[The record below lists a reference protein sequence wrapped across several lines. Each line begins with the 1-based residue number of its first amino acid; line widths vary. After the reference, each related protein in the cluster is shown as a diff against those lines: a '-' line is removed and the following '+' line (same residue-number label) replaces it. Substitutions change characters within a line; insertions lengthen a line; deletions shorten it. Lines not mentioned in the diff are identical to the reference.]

1 MDRTAGGVRGGA
13 AMDVDVMPSGWVLYS
28 GLMILFTGVWN
39 TFEGIFA
46 FFRSTY
52 FIGHAAF
59 GDIWFWAIVWTAFGV
74 LLIAAGSAIMMGQAW
89 ARWVAI
95 IVVLINAFIHLMSI
109 GTYPWW
115 SVVMIAIDITI
126 IYGLTARWESS
137 TELAA

>member
-13 AMDVDVMPSGWVLYS
+13 AMDVDVMPGGWVLYA

-52 FIGHAAF
+52 FIGNATF
-59 GDIWFWAIVWTAFGV
+59 GALWFWAIVWTAFGV

-95 IVVLINAFIHLMSI
+95 VVVLINAFIHLMSI

-115 SVVMIAIDITI
+115 SLVMIAIDITI
-126 IYGLTARWESS
+126 IYALTARWESS